1 MRLTEDRIR
10 LLAKLIMAELDNI
23 EMLDYMIEPND
34 IRLKIIDIFNHELEI
49 DERVHKQVMDM
60 LRNSESK
67 SYLME
72 GTPEW
77 KAEYEQHY
85 QQEMLKQ
92 RGFEE

>member
-1 MRLTEDRIR
+1 MRLTEDRVR
-10 LLAKLIMAELDNI
+10 HLAKLIMAELDNI
-23 EMLDYMIEPND
+23 EMLDYITEPND
-34 IRLKIIDIFNHELEI
+34 IRLKIIDLFNHELEI
-49 DERVHKQVMDM
+49 DEKVHKQVMDM

-85 QQEMLKQ
+85 QQEITRL
-92 RGFEE
+92 RGFGE